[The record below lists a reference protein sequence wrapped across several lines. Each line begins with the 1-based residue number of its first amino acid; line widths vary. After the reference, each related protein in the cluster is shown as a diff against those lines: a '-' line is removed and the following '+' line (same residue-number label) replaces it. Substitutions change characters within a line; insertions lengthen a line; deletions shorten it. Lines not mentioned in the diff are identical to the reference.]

1 MSRGQK
7 VVTFALWGLLFA
19 AMAFVVAM
27 KFWPRH
33 KPSDLPVLWPAAQF
47 SLTDQNART
56 FSSQDLRGRPWV
68 AGYVFTNCAGLCPRL
83 TAAMAQLQKQFPA
96 DVHLVSFS
104 VDPERDTPA
113 VLKQYAATFKA
124 DESRWHFLTGPKDKV
139 VQLVGE
145 MKMPYGESRNPDE
158 PILHSDKLTLID
170 AEGNVREHY
179 DSKDEE
185 KLKKL
190 VGDAR
195 ALADEA
201 RAAAGG
207 SGGRK

>member
-1 MSRGQK
+1 MNRGQK

-33 KPSDLPVLWPAAQF
+33 KASDLPVLWPAAQF
-47 SLTDQNART
+47 SLVDQDGKA

-68 AGYVFTNCAGLCPRL
+68 AGYVFTRCAGACPRL
-83 TAAMAQLQKQFPA
+83 TATMAQLQKKLPQ

-104 VDPERDTPA
+104 VDPENDKPE
-113 VLKQYAATFKA
+113 VLKQYAATYKA
-124 DESRWHFLTGPKDKV
+124 DESRWHFLTGPKNYV
-139 VQLVGE
+139 VKLVRE
-145 MKMPYGESRNPDE
+145 DMKMPYGETNNVDE
-158 PILHSDKLTLID
+158 PILHSDKLTLND

-179 DSKDEE
+179 DSKDEG

-190 VGDAR
+190 VADAR
-195 ALADEA
+195 ALAEEA
-201 RAAAGG
+201 RAAG

>member
-7 VVTFALWGLLFA
+7 VITFALWGLLFA

-33 KPSDLPVLWPAAQF
+33 KASDLPVLWPAAEF
-47 SLTDQNART
+47 SLVDQDGRA
-56 FSSQDLRGRPWV
+56 FSTQDLRGRPWV
-68 AGYVFTNCAGLCPRL
+68 AGYVFTNCSGLCPRL
-83 TAAMAQLQKQFPA
+83 TATMAQLQKQMPA

-104 VDPERDTPA
+104 VDPENDKPE
-113 VLKQYAATFKA
+113 VLKKYAGTYGA

-139 VQLVGE
+139 VQLVAD
-145 MKMPYGESRNPDE
+145 MKMPYGETKNADE

-170 AEGNVREHY
+170 ADGNVREHY
-179 DSKDEE
+179 DSKDPE

-190 VGDAR
+190 AADAE
-195 ALADEA
+195 ALAREA
-201 RAAAGG
+201 G
-207 SGGRK
+207 SGGGGRRS